1 MRQLISD
8 MAQRGLDDL
17 VACFSKNMDFR
28 KKITELERVIN
39 SNHVSFDPEIA
50 NSLSKYEIEIIV
62 KFLTILDREFKSM
75 SRLSVSPI
83 PYLMR
88 RLEQLDPSL
97 HEATVAWV
105 FANRH
110 NESAWMPNG
119 KFQPI
124 HRPQR

>member
-8 MAQRGLDDL
+8 LTQRGLDDL
-17 VACFSKNMDFR
+17 VACFSKNMNFR
-28 KKITELERVIN
+28 KKITELERIIN

-50 NSLSKYEIEIIV
+50 NSLSKYQIEIIV

-75 SRLSVSPI
+75 RRLSVSPI

-88 RLEQLDPSL
+88 RLKQLDPSL
-97 HEATVAWV
+97 HEKSVAWV

-110 NESAWMPNG
+110 DESAWIPNG
-119 KFQPI
+119 KFQPS
-124 HRPQR
+124 HPPQS